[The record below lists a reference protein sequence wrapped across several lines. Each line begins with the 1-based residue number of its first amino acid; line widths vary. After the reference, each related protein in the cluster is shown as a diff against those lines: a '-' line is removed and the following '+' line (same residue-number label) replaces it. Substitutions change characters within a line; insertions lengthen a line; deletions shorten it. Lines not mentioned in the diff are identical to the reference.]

1 MVVPH
6 ILVHDA
12 QEGALVRHD
21 NHDAVT
27 HDDEREP
34 LPRTNVRDGAN
45 GPTRSGGEEAPVARA
60 QPAELLAAERRRSE
74 LHHYA
79 HTHTWWCKIVNSVYL
94 NVNDVTLTDTIS
106 SQSET

>member
-1 MVVPH
+1 MEGVGLLAGDMVVPH

-34 LPRTNVRDGAN
+34 LPRANVRDGAN

-60 QPAELLAAERRRSE
+60 QPAELLAAERQLSREWRRFFP
-74 LHHYA
+74 HA
-79 HTHTWWCKIVNSVYL
+79 R
-94 NVNDVTLTDTIS
+94 
-106 SQSET
+106 